1 MTAEMQSKRLSN
13 VVPLRRPQPEPRP
26 RERRRPR
33 RSFGVVRELPS
44 GRFQAYY
51 TYLGE
56 RHLAPTTF
64 FTRADASA
72 WLAMR
77 EAEFVEH
84 RWKPAPP
91 PDQEK
96 VRFGDYAEI
105 SAWPDETCPPR
116 RPATTAEPSGDG
128 SPSSP
133 TSPWTSSRPC

>member
-1 MTAEMQSKRLSN
+1 MPAARAPTQGAAASEAQLRSRPGAAVRPVPGVLHRTAGK
-13 VVPLRRPQPEPRP
+13 
-26 RERRRPR
+26 
-33 RSFGVVRELPS
+33 
-44 GRFQAYY
+44 
-51 TYLGE
+51 

-105 SAWPDETCPPR
+105 
-116 RPATTAEPSGDG
+116 RPAGPDLSPKDGQPLPRNPPGTARLVRRVHPG
-128 SPSSP
+128 SDHA
-133 TSPWTSSRPC
+133 RR